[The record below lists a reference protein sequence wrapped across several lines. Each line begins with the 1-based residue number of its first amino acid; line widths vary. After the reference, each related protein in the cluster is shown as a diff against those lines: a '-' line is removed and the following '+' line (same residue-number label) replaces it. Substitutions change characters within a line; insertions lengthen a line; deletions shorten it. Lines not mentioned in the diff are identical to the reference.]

1 MDRIRRIVSKS
12 RQENGSGLVLTLMV
26 LMVLSVLAVSLAT
39 ATIGSYRL
47 TAKNRDSVSVYYVAE
62 ASLNETYEEIKSLV
76 TDTYQLDVNKDTYFS
91 MVENTINQ
99 INGRRMDDFTQQFSE
114 KPTAD
119 IQIKKISDGN
129 PREYILTSEGKIGNT
144 TRTLTKSFRVE
155 YKEKDSGGGLPTIP
169 EGAAA
174 VVKNQL
180 DILGGTIKGDLY
192 IDSTTPKSVNLDW
205 GNYKSSS
212 LMVKPGFD
220 LNTMITYPNNNY
232 KLNVEGPFPQEKSA
246 DFNWNQLENLISSF
260 PKFESYPPPS
270 DLTIYQDPNKPNGN
284 KHQLIEDGS
293 LYVNNWL
300 IADYFEKLVLDH
312 NVSFKDIIFSS
323 NYTLNIDTN
332 NKDIDISVE
341 NLDVSNGHLNIL
353 GNGKVTFH
361 IKNKITFGSGSTL
374 NVSGSTNQL
383 ELYYSGTS
391 PVTLSGSQKINGSLF
406 TLKSDLGFTAGAGVD
421 GLIISGGKR
430 ITYDGG
436 AYSNSYIFSPTA
448 DLILKAG
455 TKINGAI
462 ISKTLSMDGGV
473 QLLTS
478 PFKDTFGFGIEDKD
492 NSNKKNIELIVGD
505 PVIETS
511 EE

>member
-1 MDRIRRIVSKS
+1 MGRIKSLVSKS
-12 RQENGSGLVLTLMV
+12 QQEDGSGLVLTLMV

-39 ATIGSYRL
+39 VTIGSYRL

-76 TDTYQLDVNKDTYFS
+76 TDTYQLDVNQDTYFS
-91 MVENTINQ
+91 MVENVMDET
-99 INGRRMDDFTQQFSE
+99 NGRTMNDFSPQFSE
-114 KPTAD
+114 KPTATIE
-119 IQIKKISDGN
+119 IQKISDGN
-129 PREYILTSEGKIGNT
+129 PREYTLTSEGKIGNT
-144 TRTLTKSFRVE
+144 TRTVTKNFTVG

-232 KLNVEGPFPQEKSA
+232 KLNVEGPFPQEKNA
-246 DFNWNQLENLISSF
+246 DFNWDQLENLISNF
-260 PKFESYPPPS
+260 PQFESYPVPS
-270 DLTIYQDPNKPNGN
+270 DLTIYQDSNDPSSN
-284 KHQLIEDGS
+284 KHQLIKDGS

-406 TLKSDLGFTAGAGVD
+406 TLQSDLYFTGGAGVN
-421 GLIISGGKR
+421 GLIISGGKK

-448 DLILKAG
+448 DLILKGG

-462 ISKTLSMDGGV
+462 VSKTLSMDGGV

-478 PFKDTFGFGIEDKD
+478 PFNDSLGFKIEDED
-492 NSNKKNIELIVGD
+492 NPNEQNIELIVSE

-511 EE
+511 ND